1 MLGAF
6 SSHTHCTEYTPL
18 SCKASGALS
27 CCLGLRLQAKF
38 RIKHCDFHSCSV
50 EECGVQDVLNLL
62 TGSVTSSSFTL
73 SKISESDSM
82 NVVQGQ
88 DVQSPILG
96 GPPQC
101 EEIHVS
107 SETKQ
112 I

>member
-1 MLGAF
+1 
-6 SSHTHCTEYTPL
+6 
-18 SCKASGALS
+18 
-27 CCLGLRLQAKF
+27 
-38 RIKHCDFHSCSV
+38 
-50 EECGVQDVLNLL
+50 
-62 TGSVTSSSFTL
+62 
-73 SKISESDSM
+73 M